1 MYLEFQRESLR
12 VTMKAR
18 SAARWDDAMAR
29 FAAWVSR
36 NADGA
41 IALVLAI
48 VLALLVLADIVQAD
62 RYVTAATLI
71 VLALLATTLLQDR
84 ARNESGEKRAEDVT
98 KRTLNLL
105 ERMPD
110 EKELA
115 ELRQMVVSARKAM
128 DDASMA
134 RIVPGEEVRHLL
146 QIARQD
152 TDRWFFKGGTGTF
165 LRAVTI
171 PDCVALA
178 RREKRTF
185 KLQIEIIDPTNDLVC
200 RRYADYRRSLSPQPD
215 GTGET
220 WTTDRTRK
228 ESFATIV
235 AACWYRQYFTF
246 LDVTLGLSSVTTTFR
261 WDMSSRFLIMTQE
274 DPTGPALVADAGR
287 PFYRAWDRELHASL
301 EQARHVPLDRAR
313 EVELSE
319 EPSIEEVRKLLR
331 AAGFELPNAFGELE
345 VSDIIRRAIKAPN
358 PYE

>member
-1 MYLEFQRESLR
+1 MG
-12 VTMKAR
+12 M
-18 SAARWDDAMAR
+18 AMTR
-29 FAAWVSR
+29 FVAWLSR

-41 IALVLAI
+41 IALALAI
-48 VLALLVLADIVQAD
+48 VLALLVFGDIVQD
-62 RYVTAATLI
+62 PSNRYVAGATLI

-84 ARNESGEKRAEDVT
+84 VRTESGEKRVEEVT
-98 KRTLNLL
+98 QRTLDLL
-105 ERMPD
+105 ARMPD
-110 EKELA
+110 EKGLA
-115 ELRQMVVSARKAM
+115 ELRQTVASARKAI
-128 DDASMA
+128 DDASMV
-134 RIVPGEEVRHLL
+134 RIVPGDEVRHLL
-146 QIARQD
+146 QGARQD
-152 TDRWFFKGGTGTF
+152 TDKWFFKGGTGTF

-200 RRYADYRRSLSPQPD
+200 RRYADYRRSLSPQAD

-220 WTTDRTRK
+220 WTIDRTRK

-235 AACWYRQYFTF
+235 AACWYRQHFTF
-246 LDVTLGLSSVTTTFR
+246 LDVTLGLSSVMTTFR
-261 WDMSSRFLIMTQE
+261 WDMSSRFLVITQE
-274 DPTGPALVADAGR
+274 DPNGPALVADAGR
-287 PFYRAWDRELHASL
+287 PYYRAWDRELHASL

-319 EPSIEEVRKLLR
+319 EPAIDEVRKLLR
-331 AAGFELPNAFGELE
+331 AVGFELPHAFGDQE

>member
-1 MYLEFQRESLR
+1 M
-12 VTMKAR
+12 T
-18 SAARWDDAMAR
+18 R
-29 FAAWVSR
+29 FAAWLSR

-84 ARNESGEKRAEDVT
+84 VRTESGEKRAEEVT
-98 KRTLNLL
+98 QRTLDLL
-105 ERMPD
+105 ARMPD
-110 EKELA
+110 EKGLA
-115 ELRQMVVSARKAM
+115 EFRQVVTSARKAM

-134 RIVPGEEVRHLL
+134 RIVPGEEVRRLL
-146 QIARQD
+146 QAARQD

-228 ESFATIV
+228 ESFATVV
-235 AACWYRQYFTF
+235 AACWYRQHFTF
-246 LDVTLGLSSVTTTFR
+246 LDVTLGLSSVMTTFR
-261 WDMSSRFLIMTQE
+261 WDMSSRFLVVTQE
-274 DPTGPALVADAGR
+274 DPNGPALVAEAGR
-287 PFYRAWDRELHASL
+287 PYYRAWDRELHLSL

-319 EPSIEEVRKLLR
+319 EPAIGEVRKLLR
-331 AAGFELPNAFGELE
+331 AVGFELPHAFGDLE